1 MVAVRFSE
9 YGLAVLTAVPPVAAS
24 YHFTV
29 QPDAA
34 VTPKSTEPEPHRA
47 LEVGLVGAAGTAL
60 TVPVTAVRDALSHP
74 AALKIGTASGRDTV

>member
-24 YHFTV
+24 YHLTV

-34 VTPKSTEPEPHRA
+34 VTPNATEPDPQRA
-47 LEVGLVGAAGTAL
+47 LEVGLVGAAGIGF
-60 TVPVTAVRDALSHP
+60 TVTVIGVEVNAAVPQVGVT
-74 AALKIGTASGRDTV
+74 